1 MFLPTFTRDR
11 HQPSSGEIDP
21 SAASNEIA
29 VTPLLREVKSGRA
42 KFGQLYCAWGCFHV
56 FGLCS

>member
-42 KFGQLYCAWGCFHV
+42 KFGQLYCA
-56 FGLCS
+56 